1 MTTPLV
7 AWKRPSNYIGADWNG
22 WLVFFLSQNRDSD
35 CLTRSNFQCA
45 FERLKKHATDLE
57 SEDCQSVQIVSE
69 NHFLVGW
76 VEWIAIHESNK
87 PAIEEACAIY
97 ERFENHP
104 VVNESH
110 WSEME
115 FNEYLEAWKSYG
127 HREFIRE
134 LERAELIEE
143 GCLDDSA
150 PDQTV
155 ELFEALIPSGEYHTD
170 GAPNVDYA
178 IQNAKRNG
186 LPDAQLSALGLETS
200 EA

>member
-1 MTTPLV
+1 MTTPLA
-7 AWKRPSNYIGADWNG
+7 AWKRPENYTGAGWSG
-22 WLVFFLSQNRDSD
+22 WLVFFLRQNRDSG
-35 CLTRSNFQCA
+35 CLERSNFQCA
-45 FERLKKHATDLE
+45 FERLKMHATDLE

-69 NHFLVGW
+69 NHWAVGW
-76 VEWIAIHESNK
+76 IEWIAIHESNK
-87 PAIEEACAIY
+87 PAIEEAGAIF

-104 VVNESH
+104 VVNDDHFSK
-110 WSEME
+110 ME
-115 FNEYLEAWKSYG
+115 FDAFCEAWKSYG

-150 PDQTV
+150 PDQTI
-155 ELFEALIPSGEYHTD
+155 ELFEALIPSGDCHVD
-170 GAPNVDYA
+170 GAPRVDYA

-200 EA
+200 QA

>member
-7 AWKRPSNYIGADWNG
+7 KWRRPENCIGAEWNG
-22 WLVFFLSQNRDSD
+22 WFVFFLSQNRDSD

-45 FERLKKHATDLE
+45 FELLKKHATDIE
-57 SEDCQSVQIVSE
+57 SEDCKSVQLVSE
-69 NHFLVGW
+69 NHWAVGW
-76 VEWIAIHESNK
+76 IEWIAIHESNK

-97 ERFENHP
+97 ERFENYP

-110 WSEME
+110 LSEME
-115 FNEYLEAWKSYG
+115 WGEYLEAWKSYG

-134 LERAELIEE
+134 LERVELIEE
-143 GCLDDSA
+143 GCLDEST
-150 PDQTV
+150 PEQTIA
-155 ELFEALIPSGEYHTD
+155 LFEALIPSGEYHID
-170 GAPNVDYA
+170 GSPRVDLA

-186 LPDAQLSALGLETS
+186 LPEAQLSALGLETS